1 MRLDLVLKSECT
13 DESSKTWTNVLFVPL
28 PTGDLAFFFF
38 PFFVLFCRS
47 RIFILFC
54 KYLV

>member
-28 PTGDLAFFFF
+28 PTGNLAFFFF
-38 PFFVLFCRS
+38 LSFFVLLGC
-47 RIFILFC
+47 LFNF
-54 KYLV
+54 VNI